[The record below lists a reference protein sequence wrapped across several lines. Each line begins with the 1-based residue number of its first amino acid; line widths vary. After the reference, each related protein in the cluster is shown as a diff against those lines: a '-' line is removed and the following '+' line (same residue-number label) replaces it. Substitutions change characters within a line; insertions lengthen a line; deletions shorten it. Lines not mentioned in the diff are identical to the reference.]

1 MSSMDRVKKS
11 LTDKL
16 SRSTVLKQHYFTP
29 AECQI
34 PSLNRKDAVHQALL
48 VKRDRQQRRQEEG
61 GKNIVIDGFYLLEAT
76 GMGFPEDVRQA
87 LISDRDLVSIVE
99 DDMSYF
105 TEMLYIDAAE
115 NRLQLAPFGSFPKL
129 RDLRL
134 ACNNISY
141 IAPELFGFEHL
152 LSLDLSY
159 NRLSVDCIQSLDALP
174 NLRDLDLSGNKLK
187 EVPDDWQH
195 FRVLEKLL
203 LDYNLLENNDIFTS
217 ISSAPNLRHL
227 SVYDN
232 HLSSF
237 PELALSFDGFRYNH
251 LTFNELVPMH

>member
-1 MSSMDRVKKS
+1 LALRPTCRV
-11 LTDKL
+11 
-16 SRSTVLKQHYFTP
+16 RVEVLQY
-29 AECQI
+29 
-34 PSLNRKDAVHQALL
+34 
-48 VKRDRQQRRQEEG
+48 
-61 GKNIVIDGFYLLEAT
+61 
-76 GMGFPEDVRQA
+76 
-87 LISDRDLVSIVE
+87 IVE

-159 NRLSVDCIQSLDALP
+159 NRLSVDCIQALDALP

-195 FRVLEKLL
+195 FRVLEKLM

-237 PELALSFDGFRYNH
+237 PELALSFDGFRYRTH
-251 LTFNELVPMH
+251 LPFIELEAIQ